1 VSRRRERTRQ
11 QLDPAGALGLRLTT
25 VIAVLAAFAYALGLT
40 VLTPEHMYHP
50 VLAVLALAM
59 LAVSCGILIV
69 QSSPYRAPLDGRTH
83 LVVELFA
90 LSAVALSVAANWGVN
105 RYIHDDWPAVSLG
118 LILLALSPYRPT
130 REMVG
135 VGGLVAI
142 YVGFLTL
149 LQVHSLAAHAPAVAF
164 VVAAVTPMLALCFGS
179 AMFSASFVLSLERW
193 HRRAE
198 RATRNI
204 TKQLRAGIVR
214 SVQQDRVTILNR
226 DVLPFFTDVLA
237 RGQVTDADCVRA
249 AAIADSIRSVMVAE
263 SDRSWLEH
271 VIEHAVHGEN
281 GGHSSDFVYDPQR
294 LAPLI
299 STDQRTALRALI
311 VALFDSEGFDQRSL
325 KIMFRRR
332 DGKCHGVLTA
342 AVGHSD
348 YATKT
353 ALAPYFAVMRVN
365 FTDLHVGFSHSHLK
379 LRMSYEQQ
387 R

>member
-1 VSRRRERTRQ
+1 MIRRRERTRQ

-25 VIAVLAAFAYALGLT
+25 VIAALTAFAYALVLT
-40 VLTPEHMYHP
+40 ALTPEHMNRP
-50 VLAVLALAM
+50 VLTVLALAM
-59 LAVSCGILIV
+59 LAVSCGILVV
-69 QSSPYRAPLDGRTH
+69 QSSPYRAPVDGRTH
-83 LVVELFA
+83 LLIQVFA
-90 LSAVALSVAANWGVN
+90 LGAVTFSVAASWGVN
-105 RYIHDDWPAVSLG
+105 EYIHDDWPAISLG

-142 YVGFLTL
+142 YVGFLTM
-149 LQVHSLAAHAPAVAF
+149 LQVPSLAAHAPAVAF
-164 VVAAVTPMLALCFGS
+164 VLATVTPMLALCLGS

-198 RATRNI
+198 HATKNI

-237 RGQVTDADCVRA
+237 RGQMTEEDCVRA
-249 AAIADSIRSVMVAE
+249 AVIADSIRSVMVAE

-281 GGHSSDFVYDPQR
+281 GGHSSDFVDDPHR
-294 LAPLI
+294 LAPMI

-311 VALFDSEGFDQRSL
+311 VALFDSEGFDHRSL
-325 KIMFRRR
+325 RITFQRRNGR
-332 DGKCHGVLTA
+332 CHGVLSA

-348 YATKT
+348 YSTRT

-365 FTDLHVGFSHSHLK
+365 FTDLHVEFSHSHLK
-379 LRMSYEQQ
+379 LRMSYDQQ